1 MENIHTTFDKIYS
14 RAQKESVLKQKAKVI
29 WFTGYS
35 GSGKTTLAS
44 ALEQQLFERG
54 YFCQVLDGDNVRSG
68 INNNLGFSEADR
80 LENIRRIA
88 EVCKLFLNSGIITI
102 CAFISPTHEIRNLAR
117 TIIGDEDFLEIWVS
131 TPLEI
136 CEQRD
141 TKGLYAK
148 ARKGLIKDFTGINA
162 PFEEP
167 QNALIA
173 IDTANTPLNSSLQT
187 LLSVLEPKIKPTKS

>member
-68 INNNLGFSEADR
+68 INNNLAFSEEDR

-167 QNALIA
+167 QNALLA

-187 LLSVLEPKIKPTKS
+187 LLSVLEPKIKPTK

>member
-1 MENIHTTFDKIYS
+1 M
-14 RAQKESVLKQKAKVI
+14 LKQKAKVI

-167 QNALIA
+167 QNALLA

-187 LLSVLEPKIKPTKS
+187 LLSVLEPKIKPTK

>member
-167 QNALIA
+167 QNALLA

-187 LLSVLEPKIKPTKS
+187 LLSVLEPKIKPTK